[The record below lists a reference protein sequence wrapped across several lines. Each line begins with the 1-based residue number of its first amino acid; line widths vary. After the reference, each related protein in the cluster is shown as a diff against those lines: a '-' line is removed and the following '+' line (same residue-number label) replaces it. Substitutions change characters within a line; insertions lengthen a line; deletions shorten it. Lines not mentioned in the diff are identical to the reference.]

1 MVHSKRVTNEFTKKN
16 VKSFECKQTRE
27 RERERWKG
35 RKKSRGCV
43 LSEHYGSSG
52 CPLAMAERQRSL
64 KGSHSTK

>member
-1 MVHSKRVTNEFTKKN
+1 MQTNK
-16 VKSFECKQTRE
+16 RE